1 MLQKTITLYNA
12 EGRIIV
18 NDDDKDRYL
27 KDGYSKKAPKE
38 GKTSD
43 PKESPA
49 PNPEPTPEP
58 EKKPESDA
66 DSKAADKAPIKQT
79 GAV

>member
-38 GKTSD
+38 GKTPDS
-43 PKESPA
+43 KEPPA
-49 PNPEPTPEP
+49 PDPEPAPEP
-58 EKKPESDA
+58 EKKPEPEP
-66 DSKAADKAPIKQT
+66 DSRAADKAPIKQT